1 MFYVFDGM
9 FDGLL
14 IISNTTKHDQT
25 RTYLMLNFVSSFIRQ
40 PHQSPRV
47 FDDYFTI
54 PSDLVFLLLYSSVVI
69 TYDWQEKTISYL
81 TLAQLQLQKK
91 SRLRKKN
98 TS

>member
-1 MFYVFDGM
+1 
-9 FDGLL
+9 
-14 IISNTTKHDQT
+14 
-25 RTYLMLNFVSSFIRQ
+25 MLNFVSSFICQ

-54 PSDLVFLLLYSSVVI
+54 PSDLVFLLLYSSVAI
-69 TYDWQEKTISYL
+69 TYDRQEKTISYP

-91 SRLRKKN
+91 TSRLRKKN